1 MITSLLK
8 LCTDVCSKILYDN
21 SSDRKILDNYS
32 REELNLIIERIKV
45 IRYILKV
52 KRFNRTNIV
61 LFKFQEM
68 IHKVLW
74 TLNIYDIEVVSYELE
89 KYIIN
94 NLLYSD
100 IKEAASLDIKYA
112 YSKIRNSD
120 LLDIMYNLFDSS
132 LDPKYIDNVLEIGEH
147 ILTEYNEYLSE
158 DIIEMMHDKDTVKYI
173 AKLVYIDNIVLDHI
187 KERLK

>member
-8 LCTDVCSKILYDN
+8 LCTKICSRILFDN
-21 SSDRKILDNYS
+21 SPNRKILDEYT
-32 REELNLIIERIKV
+32 REELSLIIERIKV

-52 KRFNRTNIV
+52 KRFNRTNIA

-74 TLNIYDIEVVSYELE
+74 TLGVYDLEVVAYELE

-94 NLLYSD
+94 NDLYND

-112 YSKIRNSD
+112 YSKIRDSD
-120 LLDIMYNLFDSS
+120 LLDIVYNLFDSS
-132 LDPKYIDNVLEIGEH
+132 VDPKYIDSILELGEH

-158 DIIEMMHDKDTVKYI
+158 DIIEMMNDKDTVKYI
-173 AKLVYIDNIVLDHI
+173 AKLVYVDNIVLDHI

>member
-8 LCTDVCSKILYDN
+8 LCTKTCARILFDN
-21 SSDRKILDNYS
+21 SPNRKVLDEYT
-32 REELNLIIERIKV
+32 REELSLIIERIKV

-52 KRFNRTNIV
+52 KRFNRTNIA

-74 TLNIYDIEVVSYELE
+74 TLGVYDLEVVAYELE

-94 NLLYSD
+94 NVLYND

-112 YSKIRNSD
+112 YSKIRDSD
-120 LLDIMYNLFDSS
+120 LLDIVYNLFDSS
-132 LDPKYIDNVLEIGEH
+132 VDPKYVDSVLELGEH

-158 DIIEMMHDKDTVKYI
+158 DIIEMMNDTDTVKYI

>member
-8 LCTDVCSKILYDN
+8 LCTKICSRILFDN
-21 SSDRKILDNYS
+21 SPNRKILDEYT
-32 REELNLIIERIKV
+32 REELSLIIERIKV

-100 IKEAASLDIKYA
+100 IKEASSLDIKYA

-132 LDPKYIDNVLEIGEH
+132 LDPKYIDNVLELGEH

-158 DIIEMMHDKDTVKYI
+158 DIIEMMNDKDTVKYI
-173 AKLVYIDNIVLDHI
+173 AKLVYVDNIVLDHI

>member
-8 LCTDVCSKILYDN
+8 LCTKICSRILFDN
-21 SSDRKILDNYS
+21 SPNRKILDEYT
-32 REELNLIIERIKV
+32 REELSLIIERIKV

-52 KRFNRTNIV
+52 KRFNRTNIA

-74 TLNIYDIEVVSYELE
+74 TLGEYDLEVVAYELE

-94 NLLYSD
+94 NDLYND
-100 IKEAASLDIKYA
+100 IKDAASLDIKYA
-112 YSKIRNSD
+112 YSKIRDSD
-120 LLDIMYNLFDSS
+120 LLDIVYNLFDSS
-132 LDPKYIDNVLEIGEH
+132 VDPKYIDSILELGEH

-158 DIIEMMHDKDTVKYI
+158 DIIEMMNDKDTVKYI
-173 AKLVYIDNIVLDHI
+173 AKLVYVDNIVLDHI

>member
-8 LCTDVCSKILYDN
+8 LCTSICAKILYDN
-21 SSDRKILDNYS
+21 SPNRKILDEYT
-32 REELNLIIERIKV
+32 REELSLIIERIKV

-132 LDPKYIDNVLEIGEH
+132 LDPKYIDNVLELGEH

-158 DIIEMMHDKDTVKYI
+158 DVVEMMNDDDTVKYI
-173 AKLVYIDNIVLDHI
+173 AKLVYVDSIVLDHI

>member
-8 LCTDVCSKILYDN
+8 LCTKICSRILFDN
-21 SSDRKILDNYS
+21 SLNRKILDEYT
-32 REELNLIIERIKV
+32 REELSLIIERIKV

-74 TLNIYDIEVVSYELE
+74 TLGVYDLEVVAYELE

-94 NLLYSD
+94 NDLYND

-112 YSKIRNSD
+112 YSKIRDSD
-120 LLDIMYNLFDSS
+120 LLDIVYNLFDSS
-132 LDPKYIDNVLEIGEH
+132 VDPKYIDSILELGEH

-158 DIIEMMHDKDTVKYI
+158 DIIEMMNDKDTVKYI
-173 AKLVYIDNIVLDHI
+173 AKLVYVDNIVLDHI

>member
-8 LCTDVCSKILYDN
+8 LCTKTCARILFDN
-21 SSDRKILDNYS
+21 SPNRKVLDEYT
-32 REELNLIIERIKV
+32 REELSLIIERIKV

-52 KRFNRTNIV
+52 KRFNRTNIA

-74 TLNIYDIEVVSYELE
+74 TLGVYDLEVVAYELE

-94 NLLYSD
+94 NDLYND
-100 IKEAASLDIKYA
+100 IKEAASLDIEYA
-112 YSKIRNSD
+112 YSKIRDSD
-120 LLDIMYNLFDSS
+120 LLDIVYNLFDSS
-132 LDPKYIDNVLEIGEH
+132 VDPKYIDSVLELGEH
-147 ILTEYNEYLSE
+147 ILTEYDEYLSE
-158 DIIEMMHDKDTVKYI
+158 DIIEMMNDIDAAKYI

>member
-1 MITSLLK
+1 MINSLLK

>member
-8 LCTDVCSKILYDN
+8 LCTKICSRILFDN
-21 SSDRKILDNYS
+21 SPNRKILDEYT
-32 REELNLIIERIKV
+32 REELSLIIERIKV

-52 KRFNRTNIV
+52 KRFNRTNIA

-74 TLNIYDIEVVSYELE
+74 TLGVYDLEVVAYELE

-94 NLLYSD
+94 NDLYND

-112 YSKIRNSD
+112 YSKIRDSD
-120 LLDIMYNLFDSS
+120 LLDIVYNLFDSS
-132 LDPKYIDNVLEIGEH
+132 VDPKYIDSILELGEH

-158 DIIEMMHDKDTVKYI
+158 DIIEMMNDKDTVKYI
-173 AKLVYIDNIVLDHI
+173 AKLVYVDNIVLDHI
-187 KERLK
+187 EERLK